1 MKDKSFLEK
10 VALLARFMPLTA
22 LTTLFRIGSASAFL
36 HHVYLLLPL
45 TPTAAIIICFLIC
58 FCIMTLLL
66 TLLTILRIWV
76 ATLRQLNLVE
86 LALGLAN
93 EFTTVSVWGKVGREG
108 SKGLQLGIATYH
120 LLLNCTY
127 LCWQLAEATKT
138 EETFGVSDDN
148 IQGVFRCASI
158 S

>member
-1 MKDKSFLEK
+1 
-10 VALLARFMPLTA
+10 MPSDNL
-22 LTTLFRIGSASAFL
+22 S
-36 HHVYLLLPL
+36 
-45 TPTAAIIICFLIC
+45 
-58 FCIMTLLL
+58 
-66 TLLTILRIWV
+66 
-76 ATLRQLNLVE
+76 LNLVE

-93 EFTTVSVWGKVGREG
+93 EFTTVSVWGKLGREG

-148 IQGVFRCASI
+148 IQGVFFNCPSPPGI
-158 S
+158 C